1 MVFLVVVTGFLVV
14 VVVLLVV
21 FVVVTGL
28 LVVVVVLLVVLV
40 VAAYKEKNIFKTFTT
55 KELPDA
61 ATITISRTRKV
72 ANFIMNF
79 DIKGK
84 YK

>member
-1 MVFLVVVTGFLVV
+1 MISIWIVVALADFDFDFDVDTDADMVL
-14 VVVLLVV
+14 
-21 FVVVTGL
+21 
-28 LVVVVVLLVVLV
+28 VLV
-40 VAAYKEKNIFKTFTT
+40 VAAYKEKKYFKTFTT

-61 ATITISRTRKV
+61 ATITINRTRKV
-72 ANFIMNF
+72 AIFIMNF